1 MSNSVELVTTKNASN
16 FLGVSA
22 SSLRVYAQHMESVGY
37 SFKKVENARQFSRY
51 DLQII
56 SEALERYKLTGG
68 AIKDALHY
76 VIVKEEKGEA
86 EAEALQSLPK
96 EKQSQE
102 VNTLDT
108 EQLKKDLSQYIND
121 NLNSTLEK
129 HLQDVTEAITDVSN
143 TKDDTKP
150 LQDEIERL
158 RALNEQ
164 LESERD
170 QYKLESSNM
179 SDEMEQLKTM
189 SIWEFR
195 KWKKDK

>member
-1 MSNSVELVTTKNASN
+1 
-16 FLGVSA
+16 
-22 SSLRVYAQHMESVGY
+22 MESVGY

-102 VNTLDT
+102 VNTFDV
-108 EQLKKDLSQYIND
+108 EQFKQDLSQYIND
-121 NLNSTLEK
+121 NLNNTLEK

-150 LQDEIERL
+150 MQDEIERL

-179 SDEMEQLKTM
+179 SDEIEQLKTM

-195 KWKKDK
+195 KWKKKD

>member
-1 MSNSVELVTTKNASN
+1 MTNSVELVTTKNASN

-22 SSLRVYAQHMESVGY
+22 SSLRVYAQHMEAVGY

-56 SEALERYKLTGG
+56 SEALERYKLSGG
-68 AIKDALHY
+68 TIKDALHY
-76 VIVKEEKGEA
+76 VVVKEEKGEA

-96 EKQSQE
+96 EKQSQG
-102 VNTLDT
+102 VKAFDI
-108 EQLKKDLSQYIND
+108 EQFKQDLSQYINN

-129 HLQDVTEAITDVSN
+129 HLQNVTEAITDISKS
-143 TKDDTKP
+143 KDDTKP

-158 RALNEQ
+158 RALNKQ

-170 QYKLESSNM
+170 QYKLENSNM
-179 SDEMEQLKTM
+179 SNEMEKLRNM

-195 KWKKDK
+195 KWKKKD

>member
-1 MSNSVELVTTKNASN
+1 MTNSVGFITTKNASSL
-16 FLGVSA
+16 LGVSA

-37 SFKKVENARQFSRY
+37 SFKKVENARQFSKY

-96 EKQSQE
+96 ETQSQE
-102 VNTLDT
+102 LNTLDT
-108 EQLKKDLSQYIND
+108 EQLKKDLSQYISD
-121 NLNSTLEK
+121 NVNSTLEK
-129 HLQDVTEAITDVSN
+129 HFQNVTEAISDVSN

-150 LQDEIERL
+150 MQDEIERL

-164 LESERD
+164 IKSDRDYYKNKHANLVSELEEI
-170 QYKLESSNM
+170 KNM
-179 SDEMEQLKTM
+179 G
-189 SIWEFR
+189 IFEFR
-195 KWKKDK
+195 KWKKK

>member
-1 MSNSVELVTTKNASN
+1 MTNSVELVTTKNASN

-22 SSLRVYAQHMESVGY
+22 SSLRVYAQHMEAVGY

-56 SEALERYKLTGG
+56 SEALERYKLSGG
-68 AIKDALHY
+68 TIKDALHY
-76 VIVKEEKGEA
+76 VVVKEEKGEA

-96 EKQSQE
+96 EKQSQG
-102 VNTLDT
+102 VKAFDIK
-108 EQLKKDLSQYIND
+108 QFKQDLSQYINN

-129 HLQDVTEAITDVSN
+129 HLQNVTEAITDISKS
-143 TKDDTKP
+143 KDDTKP

-158 RALNEQ
+158 RALNKQ

-170 QYKLESSNM
+170 QYKLENSNM
-179 SDEMEQLKTM
+179 SNEMEKLRNM

-195 KWKKDK
+195 KWKKKD

>member
-96 EKQSQE
+96 EKQAQE
-102 VNTLDT
+102 VNTFDV
-108 EQLKKDLSQYIND
+108 EQFKQDLSQYIND

-129 HLQDVTEAITDVSN
+129 YLQDVTEAITDVSN

>member
-1 MSNSVELVTTKNASN
+1 
-16 FLGVSA
+16 
-22 SSLRVYAQHMESVGY
+22 MESVGY

-102 VNTLDT
+102 VNTFDV
-108 EQLKKDLSQYIND
+108 EQFKQDLSQYIND
-121 NLNSTLEK
+121 NLNNTLEK

-150 LQDEIERL
+150 MQDEIERL

-164 LESERD
+164 LESERY

-179 SDEMEQLKTM
+179 SDEIEQLKTM

-195 KWKKDK
+195 KWKKKD

>member
-1 MSNSVELVTTKNASN
+1 
-16 FLGVSA
+16 
-22 SSLRVYAQHMESVGY
+22 MESVGY
-37 SFKKVENARQFSRY
+37 YFKKVENARQFSRY

-102 VNTLDT
+102 VKTFDV
-108 EQLKKDLSQYIND
+108 EQFKQDLSQYIND

-129 HLQDVTEAITDVSN
+129 YLQDVTEAITDVSN

>member
-1 MSNSVELVTTKNASN
+1 
-16 FLGVSA
+16 
-22 SSLRVYAQHMESVGY
+22 MEAVGY

-102 VNTLDT
+102 VNTFDV
-108 EQLKKDLSQYIND
+108 EQFKQDLSQYIND

-150 LQDEIERL
+150 MQDEIKRL

-179 SDEMEQLKTM
+179 SDEIEQLKTM

>member
-108 EQLKKDLSQYIND
+108 EQLKKDLSQYISD
-121 NLNSTLEK
+121 NINSTLEK
-129 HLQDVTEAITDVSN
+129 HFQNVTEAITDVSN

-150 LQDEIERL
+150 MQDEIERL
-158 RALNEQ
+158 RALNKQ
-164 LESERD
+164 LENERN
-170 QYKLESSNM
+170 QYKSQSTNM
-179 SDEMEQLKTM
+179 SSEIEQLKTM

>member
-1 MSNSVELVTTKNASN
+1 
-16 FLGVSA
+16 
-22 SSLRVYAQHMESVGY
+22 MESVGY

-102 VNTLDT
+102 VNTFDV
-108 EQLKKDLSQYIND
+108 EQFKQDLSQYIND
-121 NLNSTLEK
+121 NLNNTLEK

-143 TKDDTKP
+143 TEDDTKP
-150 LQDEIERL
+150 MQDEIERL

-179 SDEMEQLKTM
+179 SDEIEQLKTM

>member
-102 VNTLDT
+102 VNTFDV
-108 EQLKKDLSQYIND
+108 EQFKQDLSQYIND

-170 QYKLESSNM
+170 QYKLENSNM
-179 SDEMEQLKTM
+179 SDEMKQLKTM

>member
-1 MSNSVELVTTKNASN
+1 MANSVELVTTKNASN

-102 VNTLDT
+102 VNTFDV
-108 EQLKKDLSQYIND
+108 EQFKQDLSQYIND
-121 NLNSTLEK
+121 NLNNTLEK

-150 LQDEIERL
+150 MQDEIERL

-179 SDEMEQLKTM
+179 SDEIEQLKTM

>member
-1 MSNSVELVTTKNASN
+1 
-16 FLGVSA
+16 
-22 SSLRVYAQHMESVGY
+22 MESVGY

-102 VNTLDT
+102 VNTFDV
-108 EQLKKDLSQYIND
+108 EQFKQDLSQYIND

-143 TKDDTKP
+143 TKEDTKP
-150 LQDEIERL
+150 MQDEIERL

-179 SDEMEQLKTM
+179 SDEMERLKTM

-195 KWKKDK
+195 KWKKKD

>member
-1 MSNSVELVTTKNASN
+1 
-16 FLGVSA
+16 
-22 SSLRVYAQHMESVGY
+22 MESVGY

-102 VNTLDT
+102 VNTFDV
-108 EQLKKDLSQYIND
+108 EQFKQDLSQYIND
-121 NLNSTLEK
+121 NLNNTLEK
-129 HLQDVTEAITDVSN
+129 HLQDITEAITDVSN

-150 LQDEIERL
+150 MQDEIERL

-179 SDEMEQLKTM
+179 SDEIEQLKTM

-195 KWKKDK
+195 KWKKKD

>member
-102 VNTLDT
+102 VNTFDV
-108 EQLKKDLSQYIND
+108 EQFKQDLSQYIND

-129 HLQDVTEAITDVSN
+129 HLKDVTEAITDVSN

-179 SDEMEQLKTM
+179 SDEIEQLKTM

>member
-1 MSNSVELVTTKNASN
+1 MANSVELVTTKNASN

-102 VNTLDT
+102 VNTFDV
-108 EQLKKDLSQYIND
+108 EQFKQDLSQYIND

-129 HLQDVTEAITDVSN
+129 HLQDVTEAITDISN

-150 LQDEIERL
+150 MQDEIERL

-179 SDEMEQLKTM
+179 SNEMEQLKTM

>member
-1 MSNSVELVTTKNASN
+1 
-16 FLGVSA
+16 
-22 SSLRVYAQHMESVGY
+22 MESVGY

-102 VNTLDT
+102 VKTFDV
-108 EQLKKDLSQYIND
+108 EQFKQDLSQYIND

-129 HLQDVTEAITDVSN
+129 HLQDVTEAITDISN

-150 LQDEIERL
+150 MQDEIERL

-179 SDEMEQLKTM
+179 SNEMEQLKTM

>member
-102 VNTLDT
+102 VNTFDV
-108 EQLKKDLSQYIND
+108 EQFKQDLSQYIND

-179 SDEMEQLKTM
+179 SDEIEQLKTM

>member
-1 MSNSVELVTTKNASN
+1 
-16 FLGVSA
+16 
-22 SSLRVYAQHMESVGY
+22 MESVGY

-68 AIKDALHY
+68 EIKDALHY

-102 VNTLDT
+102 VNTFDV
-108 EQLKKDLSQYIND
+108 EQFKQDLSQYIND
-121 NLNSTLEK
+121 NLNNTLEK

-150 LQDEIERL
+150 MQDEIERL

-179 SDEMEQLKTM
+179 SDEIEQLKTM

-195 KWKKDK
+195 KWKKKD

>member
-102 VNTLDT
+102 VNTFDV
-108 EQLKKDLSQYIND
+108 EQFKQDLSQYIND

-150 LQDEIERL
+150 MQDEIERL

-179 SDEMEQLKTM
+179 SDEIEQLKTM

>member
-102 VNTLDT
+102 VNTFDV
-108 EQLKKDLSQYIND
+108 EQFKQDLSQYIND

-179 SDEMEQLKTM
+179 SDEIEQLKTM

-195 KWKKDK
+195 KWKKKD

>member
-1 MSNSVELVTTKNASN
+1 
-16 FLGVSA
+16 
-22 SSLRVYAQHMESVGY
+22 MESVGY

-102 VNTLDT
+102 VKTFDV
-108 EQLKKDLSQYIND
+108 EQFKQDLSQYIND

-129 HLQDVTEAITDVSN
+129 YLQDVTEAITDVSN

>member
-1 MSNSVELVTTKNASN
+1 
-16 FLGVSA
+16 
-22 SSLRVYAQHMESVGY
+22 MESVGY

-179 SDEMEQLKTM
+179 SNEMEQLKTM

>member
-1 MSNSVELVTTKNASN
+1 MTNSVELVTTKNASN

-22 SSLRVYAQHMESVGY
+22 SSLRVYAQHMEAVGY

-56 SEALERYKLTGG
+56 SEALERYKLSGG
-68 AIKDALHY
+68 TIKDALHY
-76 VIVKEEKGEA
+76 VVVKEEKGEA

-96 EKQSQE
+96 EKQSQG
-102 VNTLDT
+102 VKAFDI
-108 EQLKKDLSQYIND
+108 EQFKQDLSQYINN

-129 HLQDVTEAITDVSN
+129 HLQNVTEAITDISKS
-143 TKDDTKP
+143 KDDTKP

-158 RALNEQ
+158 RALNKQ

-170 QYKLESSNM
+170 QYKLENSNM
-179 SDEMEQLKTM
+179 SNEMETLRNM

-195 KWKKDK
+195 KWKKKD

>member
-1 MSNSVELVTTKNASN
+1 MYNSVELVTTKNASN

-102 VNTLDT
+102 VSTFDV
-108 EQLKKDLSQYIND
+108 EQFKQDLSQYIND

-150 LQDEIERL
+150 MQDEIEHL

-170 QYKLESSNM
+170 LYKLENSNM
-179 SDEMEQLKTM
+179 SNEMEQLKTM

-195 KWKKDK
+195 KWKKKD

>member
-1 MSNSVELVTTKNASN
+1 MTNSVELVTTKNASN

-22 SSLRVYAQHMESVGY
+22 SSLRVYAQHMEAVGY

-56 SEALERYKLTGG
+56 SEALERYKLSGG
-68 AIKDALHY
+68 TIKDALHY
-76 VIVKEEKGEA
+76 VVVKEEKGEA

-96 EKQSQE
+96 EKQSQG
-102 VNTLDT
+102 VKAFDI
-108 EQLKKDLSQYIND
+108 EQFKQDLSQYINN

-129 HLQDVTEAITDVSN
+129 HLQNVTEAITDISKP
-143 TKDDTKP
+143 KDDTKP

-158 RALNEQ
+158 RALNKQ

-170 QYKLESSNM
+170 QYKLENSNM
-179 SDEMEQLKTM
+179 SNEMEKLRNM

-195 KWKKDK
+195 KWKKKD

>member
-1 MSNSVELVTTKNASN
+1 MTNSVELVTTKNASN

-22 SSLRVYAQHMESVGY
+22 SSLRVYAQHMEAVGY

-56 SEALERYKLTGG
+56 SEALERYKLSGG
-68 AIKDALHY
+68 TIKDALHY
-76 VIVKEEKGEA
+76 VVVKEEKGEA

-96 EKQSQE
+96 EKQSQG
-102 VNTLDT
+102 VRAFDI
-108 EQLKKDLSQYIND
+108 EQFKQDLSQYINND
-121 NLNSTLEK
+121 LNSTLKK
-129 HLQDVTEAITDVSN
+129 HLQNVTEAITDISN
-143 TKDDTKP
+143 AKDDTKL

-158 RALNEQ
+158 RALNKQ

-170 QYKLESSNM
+170 QYKLENSNM
-179 SDEMEQLKTM
+179 SNEMEKLRNM

-195 KWKKDK
+195 KWKKKD

>member
-1 MSNSVELVTTKNASN
+1 MTNSVGFITTKNASSL
-16 FLGVSA
+16 LGVSA

-37 SFKKVENARQFSRY
+37 SFKKVENARQFSKY

-96 EKQSQE
+96 ETQSQE
-102 VNTLDT
+102 LNTLDT
-108 EQLKKDLSQYIND
+108 EQLKKDLSQYISD
-121 NLNSTLEK
+121 NINSTLEK
-129 HLQDVTEAITDVSN
+129 HFQNVTEAISDVSN

-150 LQDEIERL
+150 MQDEIERL

-164 LESERD
+164 IKSDRDYYKNKHANLVSELEEI
-170 QYKLESSNM
+170 KNM
-179 SDEMEQLKTM
+179 G
-189 SIWEFR
+189 IFEFR
-195 KWKKDK
+195 KWKKK

>member
-1 MSNSVELVTTKNASN
+1 MTNSVELVTTKNASN

-22 SSLRVYAQHMESVGY
+22 SSLRVYAQHMEAVGY

-56 SEALERYKLTGG
+56 SEALERYKLSGG
-68 AIKDALHY
+68 TIKDALHY
-76 VIVKEEKGEA
+76 VVVKEEKGEA

-96 EKQSQE
+96 ETQSQR
-102 VNTLDT
+102 VNAFDI
-108 EQLKKDLSQYIND
+108 EQFKQDLSQYINN

-129 HLQDVTEAITDVSN
+129 HLQNVTEAITDISKS
-143 TKDDTKP
+143 KDDTKP

-158 RALNEQ
+158 RALNKQ

-170 QYKLESSNM
+170 QYKLENSNM
-179 SDEMEQLKTM
+179 SNEMEKLRNM

-195 KWKKDK
+195 KWKKKD

>member
-1 MSNSVELVTTKNASN
+1 MTNSVELVTTKNASN

-22 SSLRVYAQHMESVGY
+22 SSLRVYAQHMEAVGY

-56 SEALERYKLTGG
+56 SEALERYKLSGG
-68 AIKDALHY
+68 TIKDALHY
-76 VIVKEEKGEA
+76 VVVKEEKGEA

-96 EKQSQE
+96 ETQSQR
-102 VNTLDT
+102 VNAFDI
-108 EQLKKDLSQYIND
+108 EQFKQDLSQYINN

-129 HLQDVTEAITDVSN
+129 HLQNVTEAITDISKS
-143 TKDDTKP
+143 KDDTKP

-158 RALNEQ
+158 RALNKQ

-170 QYKLESSNM
+170 QYKLENSNM
-179 SDEMEQLKTM
+179 SNEMETLRNM

-195 KWKKDK
+195 KWKKKD

>member
-1 MSNSVELVTTKNASN
+1 MTNSVEVVTTKNASN

-22 SSLRVYAQHMESVGY
+22 SSLRVYAQHMEAVGY

-56 SEALERYKLTGG
+56 SEALERYKLIGG
-68 AIKDALHY
+68 TIKDALHY
-76 VIVKEEKGEA
+76 VVVKEEKGEA

-96 EKQSQE
+96 ETQSQR
-102 VNTLDT
+102 VNVFDI
-108 EQLKKDLSQYIND
+108 EQFKQDLSQYINN

-129 HLQDVTEAITDVSN
+129 HLQNVTEAITDISN
-143 TKDDTKP
+143 TRNDTKP

-158 RALNEQ
+158 RTLNKQ

-170 QYKLESSNM
+170 QYKLENSNM
-179 SDEMEQLKTM
+179 SNEMETLRNM

>member
-76 VIVKEEKGEA
+76 VIVKEEKGEV

-102 VNTLDT
+102 VNTFDV
-108 EQLKKDLSQYIND
+108 EQFKQDLSQYIND
-121 NLNSTLEK
+121 NLNNTLEK

>member
-1 MSNSVELVTTKNASN
+1 
-16 FLGVSA
+16 
-22 SSLRVYAQHMESVGY
+22 MESVGY

>member
-1 MSNSVELVTTKNASN
+1 
-16 FLGVSA
+16 
-22 SSLRVYAQHMESVGY
+22 MESVGY

-102 VNTLDT
+102 VNTFDV
-108 EQLKKDLSQYIND
+108 EQFKQDLSQYIND
-121 NLNSTLEK
+121 NLNNTLEK

-150 LQDEIERL
+150 IQDEIERL

-179 SDEMEQLKTM
+179 SDEIEQLKTM

>member
-96 EKQSQE
+96 EKQAQE
-102 VNTLDT
+102 VNTFDV
-108 EQLKKDLSQYIND
+108 EQFKQDLSQYIND

-179 SDEMEQLKTM
+179 SDEIEQLKTM

>member
-1 MSNSVELVTTKNASN
+1 
-16 FLGVSA
+16 
-22 SSLRVYAQHMESVGY
+22 MESVGY

-102 VNTLDT
+102 VNTFDV
-108 EQLKKDLSQYIND
+108 EQFKRDLSQYIND
-121 NLNSTLEK
+121 NLNNTLEK

-150 LQDEIERL
+150 MQDEIERL

-179 SDEMEQLKTM
+179 SDEIEQLKTM

-195 KWKKDK
+195 KWKKKD

>member
-1 MSNSVELVTTKNASN
+1 MTNSVELVTTKNASN

-22 SSLRVYAQHMESVGY
+22 SSLRVYAQHMEAVGY

-56 SEALERYKLTGG
+56 SEALERYKLSGG
-68 AIKDALHY
+68 TIKDALHY
-76 VIVKEEKGEA
+76 VVVKEEKGEA

-96 EKQSQE
+96 EKQSQG
-102 VNTLDT
+102 VKAFDI
-108 EQLKKDLSQYIND
+108 EQFKQDLSQYINN

-129 HLQDVTEAITDVSN
+129 HLQNVTEAITDISKP
-143 TKDDTKP
+143 KDDTKP
-150 LQDEIERL
+150 LQDEIKRL
-158 RALNEQ
+158 RALNKQ

-170 QYKLESSNM
+170 QYKLENSNM
-179 SDEMEQLKTM
+179 SNKMEKLRNM

-195 KWKKDK
+195 KWKKKD